1 MSTAGVELKKPP
13 QGETVKYGDITALYD
28 LFEQYELIRLL
39 NRLIPERGLLVGE
52 VFVSLAIIG
61 YLAYLVL
68 QQTTNPKADSS
79 FP

>member
-1 MSTAGVELKKPP
+1 LKKAP
-13 QGETVKYGDITALYD
+13 QGETVKYGDTTALYD
-28 LFEQYELIRLL
+28 LFEQYGLIELLHGLFPR
-39 NRLIPERGLLVGE
+39 RGLPVGE